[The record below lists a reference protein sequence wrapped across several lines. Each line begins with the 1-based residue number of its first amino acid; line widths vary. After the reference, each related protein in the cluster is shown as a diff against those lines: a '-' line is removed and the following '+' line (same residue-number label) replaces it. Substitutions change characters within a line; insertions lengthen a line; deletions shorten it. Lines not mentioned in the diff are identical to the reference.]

1 MHGGTTRVVAA
12 LTLAVAGGAVAA
24 APASA
29 AKAADPLRVTV
40 LTERQEQVVRA
51 PQLRLRIA
59 AARPGGVALAVTT
72 EAGGRQV
79 KVTRTV
85 ALRFRTA
92 GARTV
97 TLKLTTFGAERV
109 RACGVHRLRVTSAL
123 ASPRRRT
130 ITRRAFRTL
139 RGTNAVCPAPAAPAP
154 APAPTPASPAP
165 APAPPTQP
173 APGGEQP
180 KPDPKPDPQPQPE
193 PEKAPTIDVSQADRC
208 DFLAPAHCLMPF
220 PNDHFTVADPTT
232 DTGRRLHFATVSM
245 PVAGPVKYHPQLPA
259 TTGGPFDPT
268 DINRNDGFSPGSQ
281 IVVKVPG
288 LDNAAALAKTDAVG
302 LTDLGR
308 YTDQDAPVVVLNA
321 RTGERHPIWVEV
333 DANASSD
340 AKRNLLIAPARNFEE
355 GERYVVV
362 LRDLR
367 DRDGQAIPA
376 GDAFRIYRDRLPSE
390 QPEVEAR
397 RAHMDGVIATAERA
411 GIARGDLYLA
421 WDFTVASAR
430 SITERML
437 TMRDDA
443 FAKLGDTD
451 LSDLT
456 VDGAAPQYTITS
468 ATDNPDASRPDIAR
482 RIDGTVRVPCYMTRC
497 TAPDAIT
504 GDAGKAYDPDGDG
517 IPEQNGFY
525 DAPFRCMIPRVSGV
539 LTATA
544 TKLRPGLYGHG
555 LLGSVNELSQEQ
567 LQRMMQDHGFLFCAA
582 NWIGISSE
590 DNAYVPRVVTNWSN
604 FPGMA
609 ARMNQGML
617 DFLYLGRLLIH
628 PDGFAADAAFQSTA
642 GDPVIDTRRLF
653 YDGNSQGGIMGGALA
668 AIAPDHQRAAL
679 GVPGMNYSQLLSRSV
694 DFDQLRQLNN
704 AAYTDELEHPLVYG
718 LLQLMWDR
726 AEANGYAHHMTGDPL
741 PNTPRHEVLL
751 HVGLGDHQVSQIT
764 ADVEART
771 IGAFTN
777 RPGIAPGR
785 SFEKEPLWGIPSM
798 PAFATTPF
806 GGSAIVYWDRG
817 AYDAT
822 TNPTGT
828 PVPPVENVPPRAGQD
843 PHEFPR
849 RTPAARQQ
857 KSEFLKLGG
866 KVVDTC
872 GGAPCVSQPT
882 N

>member
-12 LTLAVAGGAVAA
+12 LTLAAAGASLAA

-29 AKAADPLRVTV
+29 APRDPLRVTV

-51 PQLRLRIA
+51 PQLRLRVA
-59 AARPGGVALAVTT
+59 AARPGGIALAITT
-72 EAGGRQV
+72 ESGGKQV

-85 ALRFRTA
+85 AMRFRTA
-92 GARTV
+92 GAKTV
-97 TLKLTTFGAERV
+97 TVKLTKTGAARL
-109 RACGVHRLRVTSAL
+109 RACGAHRVRVVSAL
-123 ASPRRRT
+123 ASPGRKT
-130 ITRRAFRTL
+130 VTRRSFRTL
-139 RGTNAVCPAPAAPAP
+139 RGTNAVCPPPAAPAP
-154 APAPTPASPAP
+154 APQPAPASPAP
-165 APAPPTQP
+165 ATPAPAP
-173 APGGEQP
+173 APEQP
-180 KPDPKPDPQPQPE
+180 KPDPKPEPE
-193 PEKAPTIDVSQADRC
+193 PEKAPTIDVSHADRC

-220 PNDHFTVADPTT
+220 PNDHFTVADPAT
-232 DTGRRLHFATVSM
+232 DTGRRLHLATASM

-268 DINRNDGFSPGSQ
+268 DINRGDGFSPGSQ

-288 LDNAAALAKTDAVG
+288 LDNAQALAKTDAVP

-308 YTDQDAPVVVLNA
+308 YTDADAPVVVLNA
-321 RTGERHPIWVEV
+321 RTGERHPIWVEL
-333 DANASSD
+333 DANATSD
-340 AKRNLLIAPARNFEE
+340 AERNLLIAPARNFDE

-367 DRDGQAIPA
+367 DADDEPIPA
-376 GDAFRIYRDRLPSE
+376 GDAFRIYRDGLVSE
-390 QPEVEAR
+390 QAEVNAR
-397 RAHMDGVIATAERA
+397 RPHMEQVLAAAEKA
-411 GIARGDLYLA
+411 GLARDDLYLA

-451 LSDLT
+451 LADLT
-456 VDGAAPQYTITS
+456 VDGDAPDFTIGAVTQNPS
-468 ATDNPDASRPDIAR
+468 ADIAR
-482 RIDGTVRVPCYMTRC
+482 RVTGTVKVPCYLTRC
-497 TAPDAIT
+497 TAPNALT
-504 GDAGKAYDPDGDG
+504 GDAGRLNDPDGDG
-517 IPEQNGFY
+517 IPAQNGFY
-525 DAPFRCMIPRVSGV
+525 DAPFRCDIPNTSGIQ
-539 LTATA
+539 TATA

-555 LLGSVNELSQEQ
+555 LLGSLNEMNQAQ
-567 LQRMMQDHGFLFCAA
+567 LQRMMQDHGFLFCAT

-590 DNAYVPRVVTNWSN
+590 DNDYVPRVVTNWSN

-617 DFLYLGRLLIH
+617 DFLFLGRLLVH
-628 PDGFAADAAFQSTA
+628 PDGFAARPEFQDTDGDA
-642 GDPVIDTRRLF
+642 VIDTRRLF

-718 LLQLMWDR
+718 LLQMMWDR
-726 AEANGYAHHMTGDPL
+726 AEANGCAHHMTDDPL
-741 PNTPRHEVLL
+741 PNTPPHQVLL
-751 HVGLGDHQVSQIT
+751 HVGLGDHQVANIT

-785 SFEKEPLWGIPSM
+785 SFEQEPLWGIPSI

-817 AYDAT
+817 EYEAT

-828 PVPPVENVPPRAGQD
+828 PLPPVENVPPRAGQD